1 MQRITFKVA
10 GTALTRNWEGLT
22 FLKNL
27 IDEFL
32 ELIRKL
38 ILSKMKFQFQREYIL
53 LLMSLPVIN
62 IRLFSH
68 FTGIN
73 RMWK

>member
-10 GTALTRNWEGLT
+10 GTGLTRNWEGLT

-27 IDEFL
+27 IDKFQ

-38 ILSKMKFQFQREYIL
+38 ILSKMKFQFQREL

>member
-27 IDEFL
+27 IDKFQ

-38 ILSKMKFQFQREYIL
+38 ILSKMKFQFQREL